1 MTLRY
6 ISLLLITIISF
17 SCGGNET
24 AVAKEAASTTQTTDI
39 AQVEGEKYILF
50 YGNSLTAGYGL
61 DEEDSFPYLIQQE
74 IDALDK
80 EFIVVN
86 AGLSGET
93 TSGGLNRIDW
103 VLKQDVDI
111 FVLELGGNDLLR
123 GLNIDATEDNLRNI
137 LKRVV
142 AKNKDIQIVI
152 AGMMAPPNMGNDYTT
167 KFGGIFPK
175 LAKEFDA
182 ALIPFLLDGV
192 AGVKSLNQKDGIHPN
207 KEGAALVAENVWA
220 VLKNYIK

>member
-6 ISLLLITIISF
+6 ICLFLITCLSF

-24 AVAKEAASTTQTTDI
+24 KVVKEAATKNAKLDTEKSQ
-39 AQVEGEKYILF
+39 GEKYILF

-74 IDALDK
+74 IDSLEKD
-80 EFIVVN
+80 FIVVN

-123 GLNIDATEDNLRNI
+123 GLSVDATEDNLRNI

-142 AKNKDIQIVI
+142 SKNPDIQIII

-167 KFGGIFPK
+167 KFGAIFPK

-182 ALIPFLLDGV
+182 GLIPFLLEGV
-192 AGVKSLNQKDGIHPN
+192 AGVESMNQKDGIHPN
-207 KEGAALVAENVWA
+207 KAGAIKVADNVWA
-220 VLKNYIK
+220 ILKTYIN

>member
-1 MTLRY
+1 M
-6 ISLLLITIISF
+6 
-17 SCGGNET
+17 
-24 AVAKEAASTTQTTDI
+24 
-39 AQVEGEKYILF
+39 
-50 YGNSLTAGYGL
+50 TAGYGL

-74 IDALDK
+74 IDALGKD
-80 EFIVVN
+80 FIVVN

-111 FVLELGGNDLLR
+111 FVLELGANDLLR

-142 AKNKDIQIVI
+142 AKNKDIQIII

-192 AGVKSLNQKDGIHPN
+192 AGMESLNQKDGIHPN
-207 KEGAALVAENVWA
+207 KEGTALVAKNVWA
-220 VLKNYIK
+220 VLKSYIE

>member
-6 ISLLLITIISF
+6 ISLLLIMFFSY

-24 AVAKEAASTTQTTDI
+24 KVVKEAASKTQAVAVDEI
-39 AQVEGEKYILF
+39 AGEKYILF

-74 IDALDK
+74 IDALGKD
-80 EFIVVN
+80 FIVVN

-111 FVLELGGNDLLR
+111 FVLELGANDLLR

-142 AKNKDIQIVI
+142 AKNKDIQIII

-192 AGVKSLNQKDGIHPN
+192 AGMESLNQKDGIHPN
-207 KEGAALVAENVWA
+207 KEGAALVAKNVWA
-220 VLKNYIK
+220 VLKSYIE